1 MHIPCMLNVLILES
15 SERNPLR
22 CGKQRGKKLPP
33 SEDTLLQ
40 HALKERSQIGVPQ
53 VPNRDSGLTAWQVS
67 NNSTSADAGEETYCW
82 CSCQTRFCL
91 SLTSA
96 QAVNKR
102 QQIRRGGGFAGF
114 LSKFRQCAGFCNE
127 LRGKKTVSIPS
138 SLPPACLSSQEA
150 SSTCQWH
157 HPRSPPVLSLLIQ
170 RQIHRCVYM
179 L

>member
-1 MHIPCMLNVLILES
+1 M
-15 SERNPLR
+15 
-22 CGKQRGKKLPP
+22 
-33 SEDTLLQ
+33 
-40 HALKERSQIGVPQ
+40 ERSYLHLKTRCCSMPSRKGGKLEFLRFLIGTVVWLPGRYLTTVPQ
-53 VPNRDSGLTAWQVS
+53 LMPVKKPT
-67 NNSTSADAGEETYCW
+67 ADAAVKHV
-82 CSCQTRFCL
+82 FCL

-170 RQIHRCVYM
+170 MQIHRCVYM